1 MPGSKLSNVH
11 HPTHTEIELVMR
23 TASNQGTDQVC
34 AKQYTVYSDAV
45 SAACI
50 LGKGGKVAVPLLVPS
65 SAATL
70 AAFGAPCQP
79 HPLQLIMACRCRCC
93 VSPPTR
99 VCNTGRSALPA
110 QPSRDAATSPRA
122 AGLPGPDERSF
133 HMGRRSSPE
142 RPDPC
147 IWPCHLGLFPSS
159 PWEWG
164 LCVIAQPG
172 AAGTAGGRV
181 GPRPQ
186 VQPFPKAGPQTGRL
200 WQSLPLYALQ
210 RLKSLFH
217 TWHQVVAVHG
227 C

>member
-1 MPGSKLSNVH
+1 MLYLH
-11 HPTHTEIELVMR
+11 H
-23 TASNQGTDQVC
+23 
-34 AKQYTVYSDAV
+34 VYLAR
-45 SAACI
+45 
-50 LGKGGKVAVPLLVPS
+50 GPPWKGGCAPTSALLCS
-65 SAATL
+65 NM

-79 HPLQLIMACRCRCC
+79 HPLQLIMACRCRCRCC

-147 IWPCHLGLFPSS
+147 IWPCHLGLFPNS

-164 LCVIAQPG
+164 LCVMTQPG
-172 AAGTAGGRV
+172 AAGTAGGRA
-181 GPRPQ
+181 GPWPQ
-186 VQPFPKAGPQTGRL
+186 VQPFPRQGHKQGHCGSRCPCML
-200 WQSLPLYALQ
+200 CSD
-210 RLKSLFH
+210 
-217 TWHQVVAVHG
+217 
-227 C
+227 